1 MKKPID
7 PNLDE
12 FDSSLPI
19 DVNDSNEDFKINDD
33 NINNVTN
40 KSTVKSGEI
49 AGLEESSFKGVTQ
62 HQSHHSSKGNSEHGS
77 SHHHSSGSHSEH
89 GSSRHHSSSSHGSSR
104 RHSSGSHRHHSHS
117 SSKKKKKL
125 PLIARIFISIVAI
138 ILAVAV
144 AAAGTFFV
152 LEQKGKKSLTNS
164 STVTTQENYE
174 ETISYNG
181 HEYVY
186 NKDIVAIAFLGV
198 DKRELG
204 LDDGVVGTAGQADA
218 NIVVTINTKTGEAK
232 AIAIPR
238 DTMVDVDLYSDKG
251 VFLRNEKKQLC
262 LAYAYGNGTDTSA
275 ENVTTSISRILY
287 NVPINKYFALDL
299 NGIAPINDAIG
310 GVTVTSLYDF
320 KNVDIKK
327 GDTVHLTGDLTETY
341 VRTRD
346 MDNIEA
352 SLNRTARQVQY
363 IKAFAAQLAPAIMKD
378 FSIVSKLYN
387 TATEYS
393 TTNITLSDA
402 TYLASLLVS
411 KGINDFETVTI
422 EGEMKKSENV
432 ENADVV
438 FAEFYPDEDKLM
450 ELVLDTFYTQIK

>member
-7 PNLDE
+7 PNLDG
-12 FDSSLPI
+12 FDDNLPI
-19 DVNDSNEDFKINDD
+19 DVDADKTVFEINE
-33 NINNVTN
+33 NIVESKSPKSENKMITN
-40 KSTVKSGEI
+40 GNLSG
-49 AGLEESSFKGVTQ
+49 EESSLSF
-62 HQSHHSSKGNSEHGS
+62 
-77 SHHHSSGSHSEH
+77 HHHSSSHQSGHSHSTH
-89 GSSRHHSSSSHGSSR
+89 HHSSHRSKH
-104 RHSSGSHRHHSHS
+104 HSSHRHHHHHHHS
-117 SSKKKKKL
+117 SHSKKKKM
-125 PLIARIFISIVAI
+125 PVIAKVLISIVAI
-138 ILAVAV
+138 ILALALVV
-144 AAAGTFFV
+144 TGTLFA
-152 LEQKGKKSLTNS
+152 LERKGKNSLTNP
-164 STVTTQENYE
+164 TVTTQENYE

-186 NKDIVAIAFLGV
+186 NKDIVAIAFIGV

-218 NIVVTINTKTGEAK
+218 NIVVTINTKTGQAK

-251 VFLRNEKKQLC
+251 DYLQNKTMQLC
-262 LAYAYGNGTDTSA
+262 LSYAYGNGTDTSA
-275 ENVTTSISRILY
+275 ENVVTSVSRILY
-287 NVPINKYFALDL
+287 NVPISKYFALDL

-363 IKAFAAQLAPAIMKD
+363 IKAFASQLAPAVMND

-411 KGINDFETVTI
+411 KGIDDFETVTI
-422 EGEMKKSENV
+422 EGEMKKSDNV
-432 ENADVV
+432 ENADIV

-450 ELVLDTFYTQIK
+450 ELVLDTFYTQIR